1 MLTST
6 VLAGD
11 AFQSYTFV
19 GPSGHLG
26 VSDWSIKDAVV
37 DSHWLSVHS
46 YTVMSG

>member
-6 VLAGD
+6 VLVGD
-11 AFQSYTFV
+11 AFQSYIFV
-19 GPSGHLG
+19 GQSGHLG